1 MNRYQFEDL
10 ISAYIENELPL
21 TQRKEFEIYLKRN
34 PDSQQ
39 LVDSLKIN
47 LKTLKTSSKINAK
60 KDFNERLL
68 TKIDSR
74 KASFNTKVNSTN
86 TIFGFS
92 LFNATLMVS
101 LFSLLIILTLEIS
114 GLAPIA
120 GDNNGNKFAKNQ
132 SLHKKTMIQKEPEE
146 SLSNLNFTNSK
157 NDTLKKKK
165 VDYSKNIKFVND

>member
-21 TQRKEFEIYLKRN
+21 TQRKEFEIYLKQN

-74 KASFNTKVNSTN
+74 KASYNTKANNN

-101 LFSLLIILTLEIS
+101 LFSLLIILTLEIF

-120 GDNNGNKFAKNQ
+120 GNNNGNKFAKNQ
-132 SLHKKTMIQKEPEE
+132 SLHKKTMIQKDPEE
-146 SLSNLNFTNSK
+146 SLSNLNSTNSK

>member
-10 ISAYIENELPL
+10 ISAYIENDLPL
-21 TQRKEFEIYLKRN
+21 TQRKEFEIYLKQN
-34 PDSQQ
+34 LDSQQ

-74 KASFNTKVNSTN
+74 KASFNTKANSTN

-92 LFNATLMVS
+92 LFNATLLVS

-114 GLAPIA
+114 GLAPFA
-120 GDNNGNKFAKNQ
+120 GKNNGIKFAENQ

-146 SLSNLNFTNSK
+146 SLSNLNLTNSK

>member
-74 KASFNTKVNSTN
+74 KSSFNTKVNGTN

-101 LFSLLIILTLEIS
+101 LFSLLIIFTLEIS
-114 GLAPIA
+114 GLASIT

-132 SLHKKTMIQKEPEE
+132 SPRKKTMIQKEPEG

>member
-10 ISAYIENELPL
+10 ISAYIENDLPL

-34 PDSQQ
+34 PHSQQ

-74 KASFNTKVNSTN
+74 KASFNTKANSTN

-114 GLAPIA
+114 GLAPFA
-120 GDNNGNKFAKNQ
+120 GKNNGRKFAKNQ
-132 SLHKKTMIQKEPEE
+132 SLHKKTMIQKEPED
-146 SLSNLNFTNSK
+146 SLSNLNFTNLK

>member
-74 KASFNTKVNSTN
+74 KSSFNTKVNGTN

-101 LFSLLIILTLEIS
+101 LFSLLIIFTSEIS
-114 GLAPIA
+114 GLASIT

-132 SLHKKTMIQKEPEE
+132 SPRKKTMIQKEPEG